1 MHFKELSWSCG
12 DTSSYFCLYTAGK
25 KATGLQG
32 EPLSGPA
39 GRKAAGGVQDA
50 HCHISIGQQK

>member
-39 GRKAAGGVQDA
+39 GRKAAGGV
-50 HCHISIGQQK
+50 